1 MSDFFDVPTV
11 APEPERDPPP
21 WAEPPR
27 DVVAALVADRRVL
40 MATDR
45 VSVTLTHIDTYPT
58 GAGVR
63 LLVMARRVPDMTEAD
78 WRRSQEVVWGRAGPP
93 APDEVFRVGVQF
105 ADGQKATNL
114 DQGHHAWPADEPSGP
129 RLTEYGGG
137 GRGHRELI
145 VHGRNLW
152 LWPLPPPEPFDLVIE
167 WPALGV
173 PFTRSK
179 LDGAAI
185 VAAAA
190 RCRPAWN

>member
-1 MSDFFDVPTV
+1 MSDFFDVPAV
-11 APEPERDPPP
+11 VPEPERDPPP

-45 VSVTLTHIDTYPT
+45 VSVILTHIDAYPT

-63 LLVMARRVPDMTEAD
+63 LLVMARRVSDMTEAD
-78 WRRSQEVVWGRAGPP
+78 WRRRQELVWGRSGPP
-93 APDEVFRVGVQF
+93 APDEGFRVGVQIS
-105 ADGQKATNL
+105 DGRKATNL
-114 DQGHHAWPADEPSGP
+114 DHGYHGWPIREPSGP
-129 RLTEYGGG
+129 SLIEYGRG
-137 GRGHRELI
+137 GRGHQQLI

-152 LWPLPPPEPFDLVIE
+152 LWPLPPPEPFDLVVE

-173 PFTRSK
+173 PLTRSE

-190 RCRPAWN
+190 ACRPAWN